1 MEIPGT
7 FLCSGYVS
15 QHLQRFKGFGQNLL
29 KLQLFKDKS
38 LARISFLQHIH
49 YENQP
54 ISSAFNTRQK

>member
-29 KLQLFKDKS
+29 KLS